1 MILFFPLIIFWVC
14 RDVSRV
20 LLDRER
26 GNEGIERKIFA
37 LKNECVY
44 EYIFKKT
51 PAMECVL
58 MRYQKRFHSP
68 GPALM
73 SPRVSCT
80 EPASSFCSLSWVAMA
95 FLLSTI

>member
-1 MILFFPLIIFWVC
+1 M
-14 RDVSRV
+14 SRV

-51 PAMECVL
+51 PAMEC
-58 MRYQKRFHSP
+58 
-68 GPALM
+68 
-73 SPRVSCT
+73 
-80 EPASSFCSLSWVAMA
+80 A
-95 FLLSTI
+95 F